1 MATVATTGIGVG
13 VTKLQQHQKPRQKSL
28 FLGQRLRIRPSGEA
42 QCSSRLNFSNPTR
55 VVKVFAPGGEW
66 IDTVHNLFVGVGVG
80 LPCSVMQCG
89 DVIYRSTL
97 PKSNGLT
104 LTVPGV
110 ILALGTLSYLWATP
124 GVAPGFFDMFVLAFV
139 ERLFRPS
146 YKKDDFALGKK
157 LGEGS
162 FGVVYR
168 VSLANK
174 PSSKEGD
181 LVLKKATEYGAVE
194 IWMNERVRRAC
205 ASSCA
210 DFVYGFLESSSKK
223 SAEYWLIW
231 RFEGD
236 ATLADLVQS
245 REFPYNVET
254 LILGEVQDLPKGLER
269 ENRIIQTIMRQILFA
284 LDGLH
289 STGIVH
295 RDIKPQNIIF
305 SEESRTFKIID
316 LGAATDLRV
325 GINYIPKEFL
335 LDPRYAAPEQ
345 YIMSTQTPSAPSVP
359 VATALSPVLWQLNSP
374 DRFDIYSAGLIFLQM
389 AFPGLRT
396 DNSLIQF
403 NRQLKRCDYDIV
415 AWRKTVEPRCGPEL
429 RRGFE
434 LLDLDGGIGWELLKS
449 MVRYKARQRLSA
461 KAALAHPYF
470 DREGLLA
477 LSFMQTLRL
486 QLLRATQQ
494 DYGEAAK
501 WITNLMAKSGTQ
513 KDGGFTEAQL
523 QELREIE
530 PKMKASAPRNA
541 LASALKLQRKIIR
554 TLNESMDE
562 LNRRRKSFWWSRW
575 IPREE

>member
-1 MATVATTGIGVG
+1 MATVATRGIGV
-13 VTKLQQHQKPRQKSL
+13 TNLHNQKSL
-28 FLGQRLRIRPSGEA
+28 FLGNKLRFKPSNNEFTA
-42 QCSSRLNFSNPTR
+42 KFTTFSSPKAFH
-55 VVKVFAPGGEW
+55 GGEW
-66 IDTVHNLFVGVGVG
+66 LNSVHNLFVGVGVG
-80 LPCSVMQCG
+80 LPCTVMECG
-89 DVIYRSTL
+89 DMIYRSTL
-97 PKSNGLT
+97 PRPSGLT
-104 LTVPGV
+104 VTIPGAV
-110 ILALGTLSYLWATP
+110 LAFGALSYLWATP

-139 ERLFRPS
+139 ERLFRPTFR
-146 YKKDDFALGKK
+146 KDDFVLGKK

-205 ASSCA
+205 ANSCA
-210 DFVYGFLESSSKK
+210 DFVYGFLERSTKK
-223 SAEYWLIW
+223 TPEYWLIW

-236 ATLADLVQS
+236 ATLADLLQS

-269 ENRIIQTIMRQILFA
+269 ENRIIQTIIRQLLFA

-305 SEESRTFKIID
+305 SEGSRTFKIID

-345 YIMSTQTPSAPSVP
+345 YIMSTQTPSAPSAP
-359 VATALSPVLWQLNSP
+359 VATALSPVLWQLNLP
-374 DRFDIYSAGLIFLQM
+374 DRFDIYSTGLIFLQM
-389 AFPGLRT
+389 AFPNLRT

-403 NRQLKRCDYDIV
+403 NRQLKRCDYDLV
-415 AWRKTVEPRCGPEL
+415 AWRKTVEPRSSAEL

-434 LLDLDGGIGWELLKS
+434 LLDLDGGIGWELLTS

-470 DREGLLA
+470 DKEGLLA
-477 LSFMQTLRL
+477 LSIMQNLRL
-486 QLLRATQQ
+486 KFFRATQQ
-494 DYGEAAK
+494 DYSEAAK
-501 WITNLMAKSGTQ
+501 WIIQLMAKSGTE

-523 QELREIE
+523 QELREIS
-530 PKMKASAPRNA
+530 PKKKAGGQRNA
-541 LASALKLQRKIIR
+541 IASALKVQRKIIK

-562 LNRRRKSFWWSRW
+562 LSRNRKSIWWRRW